1 MQAFFA
7 DIEEVREMLES
18 TGISAYEW
26 NNSPVI
32 RNKISSKAS
41 AEYNAGGSD
50 KAVQV
55 IEKMKDDE
63 LKKWLTEIVKKDMS
77 LGVKIIVN
85 KED

>member
-1 MQAFFA
+1 MTEKVCGMTGLKELR
-7 DIEEVREMLES
+7 DNVRDH
-18 TGISAYEW
+18 TDD
-26 NNSPVI
+26 NP
-32 RNKISSKAS
+32 
-41 AEYNAGGSD
+41 AGGSD

-55 IEKMKDDE
+55 IEEMKDDE